1 MVGPEP
7 WDERRLM
14 LHELPADRAT
24 PPPQPPPATASSPI
38 HRLFGRIFPA
48 IQLPTRGVDAEA
60 IVRELFGLAGIE
72 TGGTNPGD
80 IEVRDPRFFERTLR
94 DASVGFGEA
103 YMDGWWET
111 DALDVTI
118 DKIMRANLKQKI
130 TGSWRLRALT
140 VKAVL
145 LNLQA
150 KARSGASVEAHYDIG
165 NDLYTRMLD
174 ERMVYTCGY
183 WSSPGEGAK
192 TLQEAQNA
200 KLDLVARKV
209 GLKPGMRVLDLG
221 CGWGGMA
228 SWAAEKYGCSVLGV
242 TLSKDQVALG
252 NELWGPNGR
261 KLDVELRLCDYRDVQ
276 GTFDRVISIG
286 MMEHV
291 GPKNHRDMMR
301 VIDRCLVDDG
311 VALIHTIANNRSLRH
326 GTPWIEKY
334 IFPNAVAPSLAQI
347 GRAMEGLF
355 VPEDLH
361 NIGPDYDPTLMA
373 WWANF
378 DRTYAEIAHR
388 YDRRFYRMWKFYLL
402 AAAGASRSRDGQ
414 LYQVVLTKPGRA
426 QPEGSRVS

>member
-1 MVGPEP
+1 MQHETSERSGMVGAGLRERLAPL
-7 WDERRLM
+7 WDRVVQTGWVPNR
-14 LHELPADRAT
+14 T
-24 PPPQPPPATASSPI
+24 S
-38 HRLFGRIFPA
+38 
-48 IQLPTRGVDAEA
+48 DAES
-60 IVRELFGLAGIE
+60 IIRELFGLAGIE
-72 TGGTNPGD
+72 INGTNTGD
-80 IEVRDPRFFERTLR
+80 ITVLDQRFYERTLR
-94 DASVGFGEA
+94 DASIGFGES
-103 YMDGWWET
+103 YMEGWWET

-130 TGSWRLRALT
+130 TGSWRMRALT

-150 KARSGASVEAHYDIG
+150 KARAGASIEAHYDIG

-174 ERMVYTCGY
+174 ERMVYTCAY
-183 WSSPGEGAK
+183 WKNAK
-192 TLQEAQNA
+192 TLTEAQEA
-200 KLDLVARKV
+200 KLDLVAKKL

-252 NELWGPNGR
+252 NELWGPNGK

-276 GTFDRVISIG
+276 GTFDRVLSIG

-291 GPKNHRDMMR
+291 GPKNHRDMMK
-301 VIDRCLVDDG
+301 VIDRCLADDG
-311 VALIHTIANNRSLRH
+311 VALVHTIANNRSLRH
-326 GTPWIEKY
+326 GTPFIEKY

-347 GRAMEGLF
+347 GKAMEGLF
-355 VPEDLH
+355 VCEDLH

-373 WWANF
+373 WWHNF
-378 DRTYAEIAHR
+378 DRTYSEIADR
-388 YDRRFYRMWKFYLL
+388 YDRRFYLMWKFYLL

-414 LYQVVLTKPGRA
+414 LYQVVMTKTGRA
-426 QPEGSRVS
+426 QPDCRVG